1 MIDIFE
7 GNGRR
12 RSSVA
17 PSDLLAVTGELMK
30 EGTFKSG
37 RKASTTSNTSM
48 DSITKKNTEMNSTN
62 GGFTGRRK
70 TLKDMKKD
78 YTKNKGEFL
87 FKIHT

>member
-1 MIDIFE
+1 MNK

-17 PSDLLAVTGELMK
+17 PSDLLMVAGELMK
-30 EGTFKSG
+30 EGTFRPG

-62 GGFTGRRK
+62 GGFTGRRR

-78 YTKNKGEFL
+78 YTKHKGEWVF
-87 FKIHT
+87 FVRHV